1 MSAKFEREIKLT
13 FSDAATARAAVLAIG
28 AIPRRARRLQHDC
41 LLDTANG
48 LLMNSLSTLRVRA
61 EDGRGV
67 VTFKGPVQPGTMK
80 VREEIETEAGDA
92 GILLAILERLGL
104 AVWFR
109 YEKYRE
115 EFSGSEVVIAVDE
128 TPIGTFV
135 ELEGSEPGVARAA
148 HALGRGP
155 DAYITA
161 SYRGLFA
168 RHCEERGLPVT
179 DMLFG
184 HG

>member
-1 MSAKFEREIKLT
+1 M
-13 FSDAATARAAVLAIG
+13 
-28 AIPRRARRLQHDC
+28 
-41 LLDTANG
+41 NG
-48 LLMNSLSTLRVRA
+48 RSTLRVRA
-61 EDGRGV
+61 EEGRGV
-67 VTFKGPVQPGTMK
+67 LTFKGPVQPSTMK

-92 GILLAILERLGL
+92 GILMAILGRLGL
-104 AVWFR
+104 RPWFR

-135 ELEGSEPGVARAA
+135 ELEGSELGVTQAAR
-148 HALGRGP
+148 ALGRGP
-155 DAYITA
+155 EGYVTE

-184 HG
+184 NG